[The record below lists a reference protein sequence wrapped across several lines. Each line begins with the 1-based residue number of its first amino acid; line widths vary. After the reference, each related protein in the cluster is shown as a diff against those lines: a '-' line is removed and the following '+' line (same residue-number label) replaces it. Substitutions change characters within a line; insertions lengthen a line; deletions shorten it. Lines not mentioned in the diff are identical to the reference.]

1 MTDQP
6 LLEVE
11 GLAKAFPVRK
21 GFLVSREV
29 ASLRAVDGVSFRVM
43 PGETLGLVGESGCGK
58 STTGKLVM
66 RLLDPTG
73 GTVRYAG
80 RDVFDPGETD
90 LAAYRQSVQMVF
102 QDPYSSLNPRKTVA
116 EIVAQ
121 PLEIIAGRRRGE
133 TRARV
138 LELLEMV
145 GLDPNHANR
154 YPHQFSGGQ
163 RQRIGIARALAVD
176 PRLIVLDEP
185 VSALDLS
192 VQAQIINLLTRL
204 QREFGLS
211 YLFISHDLTVVEY
224 LSHRVAVMYLGRIVE
239 LAEADALFRDPQ
251 HPYTEALL
259 SAVLSGEAEREEI
272 VLEGE
277 IPSPMSLPTGCRFH
291 TRCPYAQ
298 ARCRSEEPAFREV
311 RPGHFAACHF
321 PLGEGT

>member
-1 MTDQP
+1 MAETA
-6 LLEVE
+6 LLEID
-11 GLAKAFPVRK
+11 GLEKAFPITE
-21 GFLVSREV
+21 GFLARREV
-29 ASLRAVDGVSFRVM
+29 ASLRAVDGVSLTVGA
-43 PGETLGLVGESGCGK
+43 GETVGLVGESGCGK

-66 RLLDPTG
+66 GLMRPTG
-73 GTVRYAG
+73 GTIRFEG
-80 RDVFDPGETD
+80 RDVFDHGQTD
-90 LAAYRQSVQMVF
+90 LRTYRRAVQMVF

-121 PLEIIAGRRRGE
+121 PLRTIGGRSRAEARRR
-133 TRARV
+133 V
-138 LELLEMV
+138 MELLEMV

-163 RQRIGIARALAVD
+163 RQRIGIARALALE

-204 QREFGLS
+204 QRDLGVG
-211 YLFISHDLTVVEY
+211 YLFISHDLAVVEY
-224 LSHRVAVMYLGRIVE
+224 LSRRVAVMYLGRIVE
-239 LAEADALFRDPQ
+239 LAQADALFEAPR

-259 SAVLSGEAEREEI
+259 SAVLTGDGSREEI

-277 IPSPMSLPTGCRFH
+277 IPSPTNVPEGCRFH

-298 ARCRSEEPAFREV
+298 ARCRTEEPQFREV
-311 RPGHFAACHF
+311 APGQFAACHF
-321 PLGEGT
+321 PLGAT